1 MSTVKQQLQEL
12 SRKILAAQDCLDVAG
27 KQKRIVEL
35 ERDSAAPDFWNNR
48 EQAQQLSQEL
58 ARLQQTVQLWDG
70 LSKEAA
76 ELIEIATLIA
86 KEPDQSMQTDLEKR
100 TTELAKQVGEHEFE
114 MLLSGQYDPNSAIM
128 AIHAGTGGVDAMD
141 WAEMLLRMYL
151 RYAEQNGFKTRI
163 LDTSRGE
170 EAGIKSAT
178 FEVSGP
184 YAYGYLKG
192 EFGVHRL
199 VRMSPF
205 NADQLRQT
213 SFALVEVLPEIGKH
227 ESIEIK
233 PDELKIDM
241 YRAGGAGGQNVNK
254 TSTAIRLTHIP
265 TGIVAASQSERSQ
278 VQNRA
283 NAMRILQSKL
293 ALRRQQE
300 QDAEKRKLRGA
311 YQSAEWGNQIRSYV
325 LHPYQMVKDHRTDVQ
340 TSDTEGVL
348 GGDLK
353 AFIEGYLNWRA
364 QCEVDLQ
371 RKTDR

>member
-1 MSTVKQQLQEL
+1 MT
-12 SRKILAAQDCLDVAG
+12 
-27 KQKRIVEL
+27 
-35 ERDSAAPDFWNNR
+35 
-48 EQAQQLSQEL
+48 
-58 ARLQQTVQLWDG
+58 LWDG
-70 LSKEAA
+70 LSKESV
-76 ELIEIATLIA
+76 ELTEIAGLIA
-86 KEPDQSMQTDLEKR
+86 KEPDKEMQADLEKR
-100 TTELAKQVGEHEFE
+100 TTELAKQVADHEFE
-114 MLLSGQYDPNSAIM
+114 MLLSGKYDANSAIL

-151 RYAEQNGFKTRI
+151 RYAEQNNFKTRI

-178 FEVSGP
+178 FEVTGP

-233 PDELKIDM
+233 PDQLQIDM
-241 YRAGGAGGQNVNK
+241 YRSGGAGGQNVNK

-265 TGIVAASQSERSQ
+265 TGLVAASQSERSQ

-325 LHPYQMVKDHRTDVQ
+325 LHPYQMVKDHRTAVE
-340 TSDTEGVL
+340 TSDTQGVL

-364 QCEVDLQ
+364 QCEVDQKRSLN
-371 RKTDR
+371 

>member
-1 MSTVKQQLQEL
+1 MVK
-12 SRKILAAQDCLDVAG
+12 
-27 KQKRIVEL
+27 
-35 ERDSAAPDFWNNR
+35 
-48 EQAQQLSQEL
+48 
-58 ARLQQTVQLWDG
+58 LWDD
-70 LSKEAA
+70 LKTEAA
-76 ELIEIATLIA
+76 ELQEIAALLE
-86 KEPDQSMQTDLEKR
+86 KEPDQNMQADLEKR
-100 TTELAKQVGEHEFE
+100 VKTLAESVAEHEFE
-114 MLLSGQYDPNSAIM
+114 VLLSGPYDANSAIV

-151 RYAEQNGFKTRI
+151 RYADQQGYKTKM
-163 LDTSRGE
+163 LDSSRGE

-213 SFALVEVLPEIGKH
+213 SFALVEVLPEITQTD
-227 ESIEIK
+227 SIEIK
-233 PDELKIDM
+233 PEELKLDM
-241 YRAGGAGGQNVNK
+241 FRAGGAGGQNVNK
-254 TSTAIRLTHIP
+254 TSTAVRLTHIP

-283 NAMRILQSKL
+283 NAMRILQAKL
-293 ALRRQQE
+293 ALKRQQE
-300 QDAEKRKLRGA
+300 QDAEKRKLRGE

-325 LHPYQMVKDHRTDVQ
+325 LHPYQMVKDHRTRVE

-348 GGDLK
+348 GGALK
-353 AFIEGYLNWRA
+353 PFIEGYLNWRA
-364 QCEVDLQ
+364 QCEIDQ
-371 RKTDR
+371 DREK

>member
-1 MSTVKQQLQEL
+1 M
-12 SRKILAAQDCLDVAG
+12 
-27 KQKRIVEL
+27 
-35 ERDSAAPDFWNNR
+35 
-48 EQAQQLSQEL
+48 
-58 ARLQQTVQLWDG
+58 QLWDG

-76 ELIEIATLIA
+76 ELTEIAGLLD
-86 KEPDQSMQTDLEKR
+86 KEADKAMQTDLEKR
-100 TTELAKQVGEHEFE
+100 TAALTKQVDEHEFE
-114 MLLSGQYDPNSAIM
+114 MLLSGQYDANSAIM

-141 WAEMLLRMYL
+141 WAEMLLRTYL
-151 RYAEQNGFKTRI
+151 RYAEQNGFKARI

-213 SFALVEVLPEIGKH
+213 SFALVEVLPEIGKS

-283 NAMRILQSKL
+283 NAMRVLQSKL

-340 TSDTEGVL
+340 TSDTEGTL

-353 AFIEGYLNWRA
+353 VFIEGYLNWRA
-364 QCEVDLQ
+364 QCEVDQ
-371 RKTDR
+371 KRQK